1 MASYKG
7 GGGGGG
13 VYVYLGWGLLVGFT
27 ESFYQREKLR
37 RIEGKSRK
45 LRQGEND
52 NVGCQLIQKRVKDE
66 LINMPRRRASESEGG
81 REMEI
86 GKASAQ
92 NFHKAGA
99 KRCCKQLMRATGR
112 KVETAKLKIKNKLE
126 TLSNAALTP
135 SYPQPCNRPTSPSPL
150 AHHLPVMSVRAMTMT
165 LIMTE
170 RMETTK
176 AQTEQNENVGN
187 GKGDEETEKERKKNF
202 SNLH

>member
-1 MASYKG
+1 MASYKEG
-7 GGGGGG
+7 RGGGG

-66 LINMPRRRASESEGG
+66 LINMPRRRESESERGSG
-81 REMEI
+81 SATEMEI

-135 SYPQPCNRPTSPSPL
+135 SYPPVPHPTLPSCSPL
-150 AHHLPVMSVRAMTMT
+150 TSY
-165 LIMTE
+165 E
-170 RMETTK
+170 R
-176 AQTEQNENVGN
+176 
-187 GKGDEETEKERKKNF
+187 
-202 SNLH
+202 

>member
-1 MASYKG
+1 M
-7 GGGGGG
+7 
-13 VYVYLGWGLLVGFT
+13 LVGFT

-66 LINMPRRRASESEGG
+66 LINMPRRTASESERGSASG
-81 REMEI
+81 RETEI

-135 SYPQPCNRPTSPSPL
+135 SYPLSFPSPTPC
-150 AHHLPVMSVRAMTMT
+150 AHHLPVMSVGAMTMT

-176 AQTEQNENVGN
+176 AQTEQNENVDN
-187 GKGDEETEKERKKNF
+187 GAGDEERQREREREKKE
-202 SNLH
+202 L